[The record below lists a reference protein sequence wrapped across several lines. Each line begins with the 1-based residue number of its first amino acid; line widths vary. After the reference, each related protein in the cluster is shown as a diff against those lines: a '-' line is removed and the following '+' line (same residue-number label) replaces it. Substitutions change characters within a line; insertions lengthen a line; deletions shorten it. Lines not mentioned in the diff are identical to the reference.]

1 MRSHKEEFMAKKK
14 ALTIHIDTDL
24 VGPHGMPLVYGSTP
38 EKIGSLKGSVRFSSN
53 YDCKGRDIQIIYEAW
68 TESHWTSVVNKKLVH
83 HHTKDVFGYQ
93 TWTLPLIHTKN
104 NGSTVVSGV
113 YKKDFEVLLIH
124 PCDRVRHSFDSA
136 RSSCSSSSSSAASSL
151 ESQTTTTTT
160 TSSAA
165 SVASSSASTLLPSS
179 SYSPQSKI
187 KYTIRAVL
195 RRPFPSLSNVE
206 ASQEVWVVNDV
217 PPCESTE
224 PLNLYEASS
233 ECLES
238 SHSIASSS
246 CASSVHSQES
256 VSSFEDNVTYQF
268 SSTASASHPVA
279 AAPRKQHSSWM
290 TYAGEQ
296 TLLLIP
302 IFVSLLLLLEHL
314 FGGMAVWGF
323 LLLALY
329 TYPRTRVLQAV
340 LSPTEP

>member
-1 MRSHKEEFMAKKK
+1 MRSHKDEFMAKKK

-68 TESHWTSVVNKKLVH
+68 TESSWTSVVNKKLVH

-136 RSSCSSSSSSAASSL
+136 RSSCSSSSSAASSTH
-151 ESQTTTTTT
+151 ESQSTSTA
-160 TSSAA
+160 SSAA

-179 SYSPQSKI
+179 SYSPHSKI

-195 RRPFPSLSNVE
+195 QRPFPSLSNVE
-206 ASQEVWVVNDV
+206 TSQEVWVVNDA
-217 PPCESTE
+217 PPCESGE
-224 PLNLYEASS
+224 PHNLYEVSP

-238 SHSIASSS
+238 SPSTVSSS
-246 CASSVHSQES
+246 CASSMYSQDS
-256 VSSFEDNVTYQF
+256 VSDYEDKSANLHP
-268 SSTASASHPVA
+268 STPSVPHPLEA
-279 AAPRKQHSSWM
+279 TPRKHTSLMPYVGQ
-290 TYAGEQ
+290 Q

-302 IFVSLLLLLEHL
+302 MFVSLLLLLEHL

-323 LLLALY
+323 LLLALHA
-329 TYPRTRVLQAV
+329 YPRTRVLQAV
-340 LSPTEP
+340 LSPAEP